1 MMLWNYLKERI
12 QCNVWEYE
20 RDAETGTKYESSNG

>member
-1 MMLWNYLKERI
+1 LKERI